1 MKLWQL
7 SSVNKKIVK
16 LHELLACFVDVR
28 SLLDM
33 TENNDIDFFLEE
45 RNSSL
50 VNEHLLSYWKQLS
63 CFISIFACKVLFI
76 KRVVCEC

>member
-1 MKLWQL
+1 M
-7 SSVNKKIVK
+7 K
-16 LHELLACFVDVR
+16 LHELAACFVVVR
-28 SLLDM
+28 SLLDT
-33 TENNDIDFFLEE
+33 TENNDIDFFWEE

-63 CFISIFACKVLFI
+63 CYIRMFACKACFI

>member
-50 VNEHLLSYWKQLS
+50 VNEHLLSY
-63 CFISIFACKVLFI
+63 
-76 KRVVCEC
+76 